1 MRTDRESSASVLRN
15 EIGLTIWKIPESH
28 VRCFRHSLLLACS
41 SSAWQCPPRG
51 WNRRSSPPPDQ
62 LQTLTVPAGDTK
74 RLSPEGHPY
83 LDPEVLSEHGLVTF
97 IDREKPDAPRR
108 VWVGALDPMTGL
120 FKSGHG
126 RDILIDTGH
135 TSLRF
140 TQQRLRM
147 GSGPQWLVRGLHQGS
162 GRCPADVA
170 RLPGRKEGGCRTHYL
185 RRDSSV
191 WWRGLHQ
198 PQCRLDTDH
207 CDFGRLGRRRK
218 GLGGRERRHSA
229 TPDRADD

>member
-1 MRTDRESSASVLRN
+1 
-15 EIGLTIWKIPESH
+15 
-28 VRCFRHSLLLACS
+28 
-41 SSAWQCPPRG
+41 
-51 WNRRSSPPPDQ
+51 
-62 LQTLTVPAGDTK
+62 
-74 RLSPEGHPY
+74 
-83 LDPEVLSEHGLVTF
+83 
-97 IDREKPDAPRR
+97 
-108 VWVGALDPMTGL
+108 MTGL

-135 TSLRF
+135 TDLQF
-140 TQQRLRM
+140 THN
-147 GSGPQWLVRGLHQGS
+147 GSEWALDRNGWSVVYTKEVDGVRQMWRGYLEGKKV
-162 GRCPADVA
+162 VA
-170 RLPGRKEGGCRTHYL
+170 ETHYL

-229 TPDRADD
+229 TPDRAVDSTIRMAAGSPAPTCW